1 MVVVQRSKPNDYNNL
16 KAGSPGFPLAGSPSH
31 RADPAPSAVCMP
43 MGIRRQLGRWMRR
56 LGETLD
62 PGRSAVVPGVFAKAP
77 GLGEMDEAPAAGADA
92 TPSGPWQ
99 GVRERALAKSLQT
112 LRQEALYALGAFHA
126 AHTAAAAVFDDRRL
140 TAALSRRTG
149 ERVPDEVLEKLAQAS
164 AVWHRDAAALGM
176 ALSAVGAAE
185 VPDLTLPE
193 ALEVDEDEAEAL
205 MAMVEGYEVELSR
218 QMLQEGERGRE
229 GEGDD

>member
-1 MVVVQRSKPNDYNNL
+1 
-16 KAGSPGFPLAGSPSH
+16 
-31 RADPAPSAVCMP
+31 

-56 LGETLD
+56 LADGLD
-62 PGRSAVVPGVFAKAP
+62 PDLPASVPGVLAKAGTP
-77 GLGEMDEAPAAGADA
+77 GEMDAGPAAASAA

-140 TAALSRRTG
+140 TAAVSRRTG
-149 ERVPDEVLEKLAQAS
+149 DRVPDEVLEKLAQAS

-185 VPDLTLPE
+185 VPDLTLAE
-193 ALEVDEDEAEAL
+193 ALEVDEEEAEAL
-205 MAMVEGYEVELSR
+205 SAMVEGYEVELSR
-218 QMLQEGERGRE
+218 QMLQEGERGPEDE
-229 GEGDD
+229 G

>member
-1 MVVVQRSKPNDYNNL
+1 MWIVTALAALPNR
-16 KAGSPGFPLAGSPSH
+16 PLATIWGHTACSGND
-31 RADPAPSAVCMP
+31 A
-43 MGIRRQLGRWMRR
+43 MGIRRQLGRLMRR
-56 LGETLD
+56 VGDALD
-62 PGRSAVVPGVFAKAP
+62 PSRSTAVPGVLAKAT
-77 GLGEMDEAPAAGADA
+77 GLSEMDAGPAAGTDA

-140 TAALSRRTG
+140 TAAVSRRTG

-185 VPDLTLPE
+185 VPDLTLAE
-193 ALEVDEDEAEAL
+193 ALEVDEEEAEAL
-205 MAMVEGYEVELSR
+205 TAMVEGYEVELNR
-218 QMLQEGERGRE
+218 QMLQEGERVADNEEDG
-229 GEGDD
+229 

>member
-1 MVVVQRSKPNDYNNL
+1 
-16 KAGSPGFPLAGSPSH
+16 
-31 RADPAPSAVCMP
+31 
-43 MGIRRQLGRWMRR
+43 MRR
-56 LGETLD
+56 VGEALD
-62 PGRSAVVPGVFAKAP
+62 PGRTASVPGVLAKVP
-77 GLGEMDEAPAAGADA
+77 SLGEMDAGPAAGTDE

-140 TAALSRRTG
+140 TAAVSRRTG

-193 ALEVDEDEAEAL
+193 ALEVDEEEAEAL
-205 MAMVEGYEVELSR
+205 AAMVEGYEVELSR
-218 QMLQEGERGRE
+218 QMLQEAERGP
-229 GEGDD
+229 GDGDADGDD

>member
-1 MVVVQRSKPNDYNNL
+1 
-16 KAGSPGFPLAGSPSH
+16 
-31 RADPAPSAVCMP
+31 
-43 MGIRRQLGRWMRR
+43 MGIRRQVGRWMRR
-56 LGETLD
+56 LGDALD
-62 PGRSAVVPGVFAKAP
+62 PGLPTAVPGLMAKTG
-77 GLGEMDEAPAAGADA
+77 GLGELDAGPEAGSDA

-140 TAALSRRTG
+140 TAAVARRTG

-193 ALEVDEDEAEAL
+193 ALEVDEEEAEAL
-205 MAMVEGYEVELSR
+205 TSMVEGYEVELSR
-218 QMLQEGERGRE
+218 QMLQEGERGPNE
-229 GEGDD
+229 DD

>member
-1 MVVVQRSKPNDYNNL
+1 
-16 KAGSPGFPLAGSPSH
+16 
-31 RADPAPSAVCMP
+31 

-56 LGETLD
+56 VGDALD
-62 PGRSAVVPGVFAKAP
+62 PSRPTAVPGVLAKANS
-77 GLGEMDEAPAAGADA
+77 LGEMDAGPAAGTDA

-140 TAALSRRTG
+140 TAAVSRRMG

-185 VPDLTLPE
+185 VPDLTLAE
-193 ALEVDEDEAEAL
+193 ALEVDEEEAEAL
-205 MAMVEGYEVELSR
+205 AAMVEGYEVELSR
-218 QMLQEGERGRE
+218 QMLQEGERVQ
-229 GEGDD
+229 GESDED